1 MDTNL
6 DVDAQAQ
13 RLIIEFNEAINQRNV
28 DGMMQRMSAD
38 CVFENTYPP
47 PDGTRYSGQ
56 AAVRAFWES
65 FFKGA
70 REVRIEVVELFGQ
83 AGRYTMLWV
92 YHWLDHDGKPG
103 YIRGVDVYT
112 VEDGLISAKLS
123 YVKG

>member
-1 MDTNL
+1 MEYRQDLEEQARGLIL
-6 DVDAQAQ
+6 D
-13 RLIIEFNEAINQRNV
+13 FNEAINRRDV

-47 PDGTRYSGQ
+47 PDGTRYTGQ

-70 REVRIEVVELFGQ
+70 REVRIEVEEFFGN